1 MLLTHPAAKPGV
13 SVYFFSFFFVPLLNS
28 DIFQFSI
35 WLLTAQE
42 GNSQDL
48 EEFCTTKQKTTL
60 VHTCSIQTLVW
71 KQHHADHV
79 SCNCPQNSA
88 SYSYLIQALKKP
100 SKHHTR
106 EGRKA
111 RDLILQQFATL
122 VLHPAVNYVPFNATI
137 MANGYRAD
145 KNTK

>member
-1 MLLTHPAAKPGV
+1 MQLSTE
-13 SVYFFSFFFVPLLNS
+13 FSKLQL
-28 DIFQFSI
+28 
-35 WLLTAQE
+35 
-42 GNSQDL
+42 
-48 EEFCTTKQKTTL
+48 
-60 VHTCSIQTLVW
+60 
-71 KQHHADHV
+71 
-79 SCNCPQNSA
+79 
-88 SYSYLIQALKKP
+88 SYSGSQKKT
-100 SKHHTR
+100 SKHRTR